1 MSDQLPRLGGLSEPE
16 KYERLVD
23 RVPGVWWSDAGPFAG
38 LHELNAVRVEYFRRV
53 FGGFGGKR
61 VLDVGC
67 GGGILAETLAAE
79 GATVA
84 GIDPSEK
91 SLAAAREH
99 ARRSGL
105 TIDYRRGTAE
115 DLGGAGLEGDFDLV
129 FAVDVLEHVDD
140 LERTIAGIACVL
152 APGGGLGFLT
162 HNRTI
167 AGFLQVVW
175 DEEYVQHTMPEG
187 FHDFARF
194 ITPADLSDALARHD
208 MVVQEMKGVERA
220 GDGTG
225 RRVLTDDLIVTYL
238 GWALRTRWPGR
249 ARSRPPPSV
258 FSTASSSGGWWGTP
272 ASRRSCGRTSPLR
285 SASGG
290 PTAAPA
296 RSLKAQRS
304 SPSRGSTTSP
314 QPCGRRSRERGSVS
328 LRSPQMTPASL
339 PAPCRRRGS
348 KCRGPVPRSSGAWRS
363 GSSRGSA
370 PTNGW
375 SWMGCSPIRPRCP
388 RTPARWA
395 SSRDTVPSTS
405 KARSWSARC
414 P

>member
-1 MSDQLPRLGGLSEPE
+1 MRSGSPGKLACYPTRIGPPSTTVSAEHDSSRGNFTGPSLGIHLHHPLSRRTFRGMSDQLPRLGGLSEPE

-38 LHELNAVRVEYFRRV
+38 LHDLNAVRVEYFRRV

-67 GGGILAETLAAE
+67 GGGILAETLGAE
-79 GATVA
+79 GATVT

-105 TIDYRRGTAE
+105 SIDYRRGTAE
-115 DLGGAGLEGDFDLV
+115 DLGGAGLEGTFDLV

-140 LERTIAGIACVL
+140 LERTIAGIALVL

-167 AGFLQVVW
+167 AGFLQIVW

-194 ITPADLSDALARHD
+194 ITPAELSDALARHD

-225 RRVLTDDLIVTYL
+225 RRVLTDDLSVTYL
-238 GWALRTRWPGR
+238 GWALRTR
-249 ARSRPPPSV
+249 
-258 FSTASSSGGWWGTP
+258 
-272 ASRRSCGRTSPLR
+272 
-285 SASGG
+285 
-290 PTAAPA
+290 
-296 RSLKAQRS
+296 
-304 SPSRGSTTSP
+304 
-314 QPCGRRSRERGSVS
+314 
-328 LRSPQMTPASL
+328 
-339 PAPCRRRGS
+339 
-348 KCRGPVPRSSGAWRS
+348 
-363 GSSRGSA
+363 
-370 PTNGW
+370 
-375 SWMGCSPIRPRCP
+375 
-388 RTPARWA
+388 
-395 SSRDTVPSTS
+395 
-405 KARSWSARC
+405 
-414 P
+414 